1 MHFASPGEGISQPN
15 PPRLAQLLIVF
26 LAYSLTGWLGL
37 CVPLENDQVTLFWL
51 PTGVA
56 LAAFYRWS
64 SLMWPAVFL
73 AALLIQFLNGV
84 SLASSLI
91 LATGGTFAPLF
102 TAWLLRHAQCD
113 LTRLNRSN
121 TLRFMLLGASGILI
135 SALSSGFTLTS
146 DTGSFTDGLYIALI
160 CWMGDSLGVF
170 LITPFLI
177 NINNVNLNRVLER
190 RLDFF
195 TIMVISLLVGLLCFP
210 LNNFEGDIH
219 LPIVFTSFVC
229 VAWAALAF
237 GLLGCALTTIGF
249 AFLAIW
255 SSVNHLGPF
264 SLPSQ
269 ELGYWVIWIYTVSM
283 TILGLMITAAHSEI
297 VTTTHQLV
305 ESNVVQEKQRQHLEA
320 IVQAI
325 PDLLFEIDR
334 QGHVLSF
341 NCSPQHHHLT
351 AEDLLGKN
359 LSETL
364 LSTSTDAWMHALSE
378 ADTAGISQ
386 GKSVRITQGDHT
398 FWYELSVAKR
408 PGNLR
413 EDDRF
418 ICLARDIT
426 KRVNTHQADLANEQ
440 RFRNIFEATRN
451 IAVQGYNRQH
461 EVIFWNKAS
470 EDLYGYSAADA
481 TGKTLEE
488 LIIPEPMRADV
499 HQGIEDWHE
508 KDVPIPSGELPLQN
522 ASGNEVWVYSN
533 HVLIDT
539 PEQKEMYCLD
549 INLEP
554 QRKALLQVE
563 QELAE
568 RKQVE
573 EALRQSEQRLESAQ
587 LMARIAYWSW
597 NPTTDECHF
606 NSSIMELFGLPEQFL
621 NANMTDFITSFVHAD
636 DREKLMNTLA
646 DSLRYHKPL
655 TAEIRVDIEGQKF
668 WLQLQG
674 DTLEDAQG
682 TSIQGSL
689 QDITERK
696 GLDLALTAA
705 AADAASTPDFFV
717 TILNALTDAIGAHYA
732 IISLIDTASPNDAV
746 THTFLKDGQ
755 LQPNVRYSLEDTPC
769 NDVFAESFCFVGSGA
784 HARYPQDALLQ
795 DMNIDSYLGV
805 GLRNAQGKPFG
816 MLILLAEKP
825 LSISPQISSLMFI
838 FADRISGELRRAQD
852 QEKIYNL
859 AFFDPLTQLPN
870 RRMLQDRLRLLT
882 AQSARTEQH
891 GALLFIDIDHF
902 KLLNDTRGHHI
913 GDQLLVQVAERI
925 NSIIRAT
932 DLAARLGGDEFVV
945 VFDNLGKD
953 AETAALEAK
962 KRAEELHDLV
972 NLPYPLQQ
980 SVYHCTIS
988 IGLNLFKGQTS
999 SIDDL
1004 LRHAD
1009 VAMYQAKDSGRN
1021 AIRFFDP
1028 HMQSHLDKR
1037 ASIET
1042 DLRTACES
1050 RQQLIPYYQVQI
1062 DNNGKAIGAELLLR
1076 WRHPR
1081 NGMISPADFIPVAEQ
1096 TGLIVAIGKQV
1107 IRQAC
1112 EQLQRWSLREEFC
1125 YLSIAVN
1132 VSPIQFNQP
1141 SFVEDVLLIVSESN
1155 INPHLLKLEL
1165 TESSLL
1171 KNVDQSIEKMQQLQS
1186 SGIGFSMDDFGIGYS
1201 SLSYLKRLPLYQ
1213 LKIDQTFVRD
1223 IAIDPNDAVITRTII
1238 AMAQNM
1244 NLQVIAEGVETE
1256 VQKSFL
1262 EQNGCSM
1269 FQGYFF
1275 GRPMPV
1281 EEFEQQLL
1289 ERDYCIGVN

>member
-1 MHFASPGEGISQPN
+1 MHLASSGGGISQPRL
-15 PPRLAQLLIVF
+15 PRLAQLLIVF

-37 CVPLENDQVTLFWL
+37 CVPFENNRITLFWL

-64 SLMWPAVFL
+64 PKMWPAVFL
-73 AALLIQFLNGV
+73 AAVFIQFLNETPLV
-84 SLASSLI
+84 VNLI
-91 LATGGTFAPLF
+91 LAIGSTLAPLF
-102 TAWLLRHAQCD
+102 TNWLLRRAQCD
-113 LTRLNRSN
+113 LTELNRSN
-121 TLRFMLLGASGILI
+121 TLRFMLLGALGILV
-135 SALSSGFTLTS
+135 SATISGFALNS
-146 DTGSFTDGLYIALI
+146 PEDSIKDGLYTALI
-160 CWMGDSLGVF
+160 WWMGDSLGVF

-190 RLDFF
+190 KLDFF
-195 TIMVISLLVGLLCFP
+195 TIMVISFLVGLLCFP
-210 LNNFEGDIH
+210 LNNFEGNIH

-229 VAWAALAF
+229 VAWAALSF
-237 GLLGCALTTIGF
+237 GLLGCAVTTIGF
-249 AFLAIW
+249 SFLAIW

-264 SLPSQ
+264 SLPSL
-269 ELGYWVIWIYTVSM
+269 ELAYWVIWIYTVSM
-283 TILGLMITAAHSEI
+283 TILGLMITAAHKEI
-297 VTTTHQLV
+297 ATTTHQLGK
-305 ESNVVQEKQRQHLEA
+305 SNEAQEKQKQHLEA
-320 IVQAI
+320 LLQAI

-334 QGHVLSF
+334 DGQVLSC
-341 NCSPQHHHLT
+341 NGSPQHLNLS
-351 AEDLLGKN
+351 AESLLGKN
-359 LSETL
+359 LSETFP
-364 LSTSTDAWMHALSE
+364 STSVSVLMHAVNE
-378 ADTAGISQ
+378 ADSFGLSQ
-386 GKSVRITQGDHT
+386 GKSVRITQDDKA
-398 FWYELSVAKR
+398 FWYELSIAKR
-408 PGNLR
+408 AGTHR

-426 KRVNTHQADLANEQ
+426 KRINTHQADLANEQ

-451 IAVQGYNRQH
+451 IAVQGYNRLH

-470 EDLYGYSAADA
+470 EDFYGYSAEEAM
-481 TGKTLEE
+481 GKKLED
-488 LIIPEPMRADV
+488 LIIPDHARDAVYQEIENW
-499 HQGIEDWHE
+499 HQKAEA
-508 KDVPIPSGELPLQN
+508 IPSGELALRN
-522 ASGNEVWVYSN
+522 AEGDEVWVYSN
-533 HVLIDT
+533 HVMIDA
-539 PEQKEMYCLD
+539 PDHKEMYCLD
-549 INLEP
+549 VDLRP
-554 QRKALLQVE
+554 QREALLQVE

-573 EALRQSEQRLESAQ
+573 DALRQSEQRLESAQ

-597 NPTTDECHF
+597 NPATDKCHF
-606 NSSIMELFGLPEQFL
+606 NSAVTQLFGLPEEFL
-621 NANMTDFITSFVHAD
+621 NANISDIVERFVHPD
-636 DREKLMNTLA
+636 DRELLMNTLA

-655 TAEIRVDIEGQKF
+655 TLEIRFEIENQKF

-674 DTLEDAQG
+674 DTLEDEEG
-682 TSIQGSL
+682 TSIQGSM

-696 GLDLALTAA
+696 GLDLALAAA

-717 TILNALTDAIGAHYA
+717 TILNALADATGADHA
-732 IISLIDTASPNDAV
+732 IISLIDKHNPDEAI
-746 THTFLKDGQ
+746 THTYLKQGE
-755 LQPNVRYSLEDTPC
+755 LQPNVRYELEGTPC
-769 NDVFAESFCFVGSGA
+769 SDVFADSFCFVGTDA
-784 HARYPQDALLQ
+784 RNRYPRDIMLSEL
-795 DMNIDSYLGV
+795 NVDSYLGV
-805 GLRNAQGKPFG
+805 GLRNPQGKPFG
-816 MLILLAEKP
+816 MLILLGEKSLP
-825 LSISPQISSLMFI
+825 VSPQISSLMFI

-870 RRMLQDRLRLLT
+870 RRMLQDRLKLLT
-882 AQSARTEQH
+882 AQSERTEQH

-913 GDQLLVQVAERI
+913 GDQLLVQVAARI

-953 AETAALEAK
+953 AESAALEAK

-988 IGLNLFKGQTS
+988 IGVNLFKGQTR

-1037 ASIET
+1037 ANIES
-1042 DLRTACES
+1042 DLRTAYES
-1050 RQQLIPYYQVQI
+1050 KRQLIPYFQVQI
-1062 DNNGKAIGAELLLR
+1062 DNDGKAIGAELLLR
-1076 WRHPR
+1076 WRHPH

-1112 EQLQRWSLREEFC
+1112 EQLQRWSLRQEFC
-1125 YLSIAVN
+1125 QLSIAVN

-1141 SFVEDVLLIVSESN
+1141 HFVEDVLAIVNESN

-1171 KNVDQSIEKMQQLQS
+1171 KNVDQSIEKMQQLQNA
-1186 SGIGFSMDDFGIGYS
+1186 GIGFSMDDFGIGYS

-1223 IAIDPNDAVITRTII
+1223 IAVDPNDAVITRTII
-1238 AMAQNM
+1238 AMAQSM

-1256 VQKSFL
+1256 TQKNFL

-1289 ERDYCIGVN
+1289 DRNYCSGV